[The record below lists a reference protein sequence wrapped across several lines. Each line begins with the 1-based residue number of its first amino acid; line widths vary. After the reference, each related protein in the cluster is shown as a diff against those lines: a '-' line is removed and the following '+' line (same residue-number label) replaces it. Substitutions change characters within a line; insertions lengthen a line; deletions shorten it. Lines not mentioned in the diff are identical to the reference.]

1 MTAEPNLT
9 PSHSCECY
17 LRILT
22 DGMFVH
28 CSAALRALVHSY
40 FEVEE
45 LKLLVPYN
53 TRG

>member
-1 MTAEPNLT
+1 MTAEPNLGLT
-9 PSHSCECY
+9 PKECY

-40 FEVEE
+40 FKVEE